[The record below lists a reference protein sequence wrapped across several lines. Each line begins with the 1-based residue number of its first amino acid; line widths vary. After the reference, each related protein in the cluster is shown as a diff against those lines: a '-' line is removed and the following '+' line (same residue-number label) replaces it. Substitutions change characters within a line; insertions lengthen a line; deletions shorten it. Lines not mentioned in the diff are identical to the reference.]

1 MLIARRAFRT
11 AGDPRAS
18 LGAGAL
24 LVTVPGPRSALLGVL
39 GCPTLPSQ
47 WREPTL
53 SPAAL
58 LACPLVDVPCLSPTG
73 LGCPS
78 VPQGTPRWHGS
89 AAPSSSGPC
98 RAAGVCRTPRGWGR
112 ARPNVRAA
120 AQAVGS
126 GPGSAASRIPI
137 SQLSDPIQLCLS
149 VPTGHPGNSTWQGRG
164 PRTGPCPP
172 APRALRTRPAA
183 HSRAGTEGTQTRPE
197 RAPLPFRLC
206 LLQRLPRNSGPA

>member
-18 LGAGAL
+18 LGVGAL
-24 LVTVPGPRSALLGVL
+24 LVTVLGPRSALLGVL
-39 GCPTLPSQ
+39 GCPTLPFPMEGANP
-47 WREPTL
+47 EPC
-53 SPAAL
+53 SAAGL
-58 LACPLVDVPCLSPTG
+58 PSGGCPLPVPNGPGLSLCPTG
-73 LGCPS
+73 HSPLARLG
-78 VPQGTPRWHGS
+78 GS
-89 AAPSSSGPC
+89 FILWSLQSSRSLPDT
-98 RAAGVCRTPRGWGR
+98 AGWGR

-126 GPGSAASRIPI
+126 GPGSAVSRIPI

-172 APRALRTRPAA
+172 APCALRTRPAA